1 MSEGDG
7 WINSSVASVS
17 LALRAGNEAKPVNT
31 ASSAV
36 RNFATREL
44 NKAESIATL
53 DD

>member
-1 MSEGDG
+1 MSEGDK
-7 WINSSVASVS
+7 WVHNSIASVS
-17 LALRAGNEAKPVNT
+17 LSLRAGNEAKPVNT

-44 NKAESIATL
+44 NKAEAIATL